1 MIWLERPM
9 AVHRC
14 IWDDGGSDQP
24 NRQRGQGCWIYGDI
38 WPYGECSHK
47 TKGAREGWPPVA
59 VGGNGDIL
67 KGV

>member
-1 MIWLERPM
+1 M
-9 AVHRC
+9 AVRRC

-38 WPYGECSHK
+38 
-47 TKGAREGWPPVA
+47 
-59 VGGNGDIL
+59 L